1 MRKEEGRRKQERNSE
16 KTGSHDF
23 NQVIKVNIIKNKSDR

>member
-1 MRKEEGRRKQERNSE
+1 MRKEDGRRKQERNSE

-23 NQVIKVNIIKNKSDR
+23 HQVIKVNIIKNKSDR